1 MLLSR
6 SRDVATRS
14 LRKSRYSSSVNM
26 SEYAMLPLRGE
37 LMVAL

>member
-1 MLLSR
+1 MLLRR
-6 SRDVATRS
+6 SRDAATRS
-14 LRKSRYSSSVNM
+14 LRKSMYSLSVNT